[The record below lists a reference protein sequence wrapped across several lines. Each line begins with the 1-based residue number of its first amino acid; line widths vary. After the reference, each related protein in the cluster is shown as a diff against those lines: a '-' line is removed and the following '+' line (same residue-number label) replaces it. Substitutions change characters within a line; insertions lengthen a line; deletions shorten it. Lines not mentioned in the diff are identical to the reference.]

1 VYMYIKSP
9 SQLWYYFGYKQ
20 GVLEVV
26 SNNTKFNEE
35 LADLKDKERIFKMDD
50 GENFEI
56 RPAEAAR
63 AQAFVRRVQD
73 ANN

>member
-1 VYMYIKSP
+1 
-9 SQLWYYFGYKQ
+9 
-20 GVLEVV
+20 
-26 SNNTKFNEE
+26 
-35 LADLKDKERIFKMDD
+35 MDD